1 MAVFKAFKP
10 EAMNKIAKAMGYS
23 GDMGQFQDFVEQDP
37 ARQARMEQ
45 FKNAAVQMAKGGA
58 VQRANVVKMREG
70 GFSFGAQPLIANQPI
85 SSSFLTID
93 PRGPIPGS
101 TTGKVAQVNPKT
113 LDPDKGYAQVVEK
126 KIEDEFG
133 NIYDSEDE
141 YRSAMAG
148 TVTRTFKKDGKET
161 KVKFVRGKAQ
171 SAIPE
176 GAEEVGTGEA
186 TYKDF
191 EIPDPRTKDVTRD
204 PTIADVS
211 AQRLSDP
218 RLPKEAVTK
227 AAQITAKADQD
238 VDTETGQIDAY
249 DDIDAATQETV
260 AKATAGRKPDL
271 AKVEGVQKTA
281 DDVAEVADETAAQTL
296 KKEEISRIEAEQ
308 QYESSV
314 SDIDAETGTAI
325 KAKNEVTREL
335 QDGEIVDAAFNAEKA
350 AQFAEKIQAAEATPS
365 KKATVRG
372 QLEDLMTDFEGGET
386 PVWAAG
392 AMRAATQ
399 AMASRGLGASSM
411 AGQAIIQATME
422 SAIPIAQADASRY
435 ATFEQQNLSNRQQR
449 AMLAAEQRAA
459 FIGQEFDQEFQARVF
474 NSTRIGEVANQNFTA
489 EQQVQLENSRAAN
502 TMNMQNLSNKQALVM
517 AEAAALADLDRAN
530 LNNRQQAAVQNAQNF
545 LQVDMANLNNQ
556 QQVELFKSQ
565 QRIQSIFN
573 DAASE
578 NARRQFNATSENQLN
593 QFFANMQTQVSQYN
607 ASQTNAQQQFNAG
620 QKNAMSKF
628 NREVDA
634 QRDQFNATNKI
645 AIAQNNA
652 QWRRQIATANTA
664 AVNRANEINAAAV
677 LDISNDSYNNLWNHY
692 SDTMEWA
699 WTSAEAQLDRYNQ
712 IALEQLRQDKALERT
727 NIEAGS
733 AAGSAIGNLL
743 GSLGTAFFTAK
754 FCWVAREVY
763 GPANPDWLIFREW
776 MFNKA
781 PKWFF
786 NLYAKYGERVASFI
800 SNKPALKF
808 VIRKMMDRV
817 VKNGN

>member
-1 MAVFKAFKP
+1 MAVFRAFKP
-10 EAMNKIAKAMGYS
+10 EAMNKIAKSMGYTGNMS
-23 GDMGQFQDFVEQDP
+23 QFQDFIEQDP
-37 ARQARMEQ
+37 ARQARMDQ
-45 FKNAAVQMAKGGA
+45 FRNAAIQMAKGG
-58 VQRANVVKMREG
+58 VVRMQEG
-70 GFSFGAQPLIANQPI
+70 G
-85 SSSFLTID
+85 T
-93 PRGPIPGS
+93 
-101 TTGKVAQVNPKT
+101 TTGKVTQVNPKT
-113 LDPDKGYAQVVEK
+113 LDPTKGYAQVTETK
-126 KIEDEFG
+126 FEDEYG
-133 NIYDSEDE
+133 NLYGTEDE

-148 TVTRTFKKDGKET
+148 TVTRTFEKDGTKT
-161 KVKFVRGKAQ
+161 KVQFVRGKAQ
-171 SAIPE
+171 QDIPK
-176 GAEEVGTGEA
+176 GAKEVGKAEA

-191 EIPDPRTKDVTRD
+191 TIPDPRTKDVTRD

-218 RLPKEAVTK
+218 RLPKEAVVK
-227 AAQITAKADQD
+227 AAQIIRKDDQD
-238 VDTETGQIDAY
+238 VDTETGQIDDYTDLTA
-249 DDIDAATQETV
+249 DTQTAVE
-260 AKATAGRKPDL
+260 KATAGTKPQL
-271 AKVEGVQKTA
+271 SKVAAVQETA
-281 DDVAEVADETAAQTL
+281 EDVKEVADETAAQTI
-296 KKEEISRIEAEQ
+296 KKDQIAEIEAEEQ
-308 QYESSV
+308 FESAV
-314 SDIDAETGTAI
+314 SDMEAETGTAI
-325 KAKNEVTREL
+325 KAQNEVTREL
-335 QDGEIVDAAFNAEKA
+335 QDGEIVSAAFNAEKA
-350 AQFAEKIQAAEATPS
+350 AKFAETIQAAEAPPS

-372 QLEDLMTDFEGGET
+372 QLDELMTDFEGGET

-411 AGQAIIQATME
+411 AGQAIIQAAME
-422 SAIPIAQADASRY
+422 SAIPIAQADAARF

-449 AMLAAEQRAA
+449 AMLAAEQRAI

-474 NSTRIGEVANQNFTA
+474 NSTRIGEIANQNFTA

-502 TMNMQNLSNKQALVM
+502 TMNLQNLSNAQALVM

-556 QQVELFKSQ
+556 QQVEMFKSQ

-573 DAASE
+573 DSAAE

-607 ASQTNAQQQFNAG
+607 ASQTNAQRQFNAG
-620 QKNAMSKF
+620 QKNAMAKF

-634 QRDQFNATNKI
+634 QRDQFNSNNKI

-664 AVNRANEINAAAV
+664 AVNRANELNAAAV
-677 LDISNDSYNNLWNHY
+677 LDISNDAYNNLWNHY

-699 WTSAEAQLDRYNQ
+699 WTSAESQLDRYNQ
-712 IALEQLRQDKALERT
+712 IALEQLRQDKAIERT

-733 AAGSAIGNLL
+733 AAGSAIGSLL
-743 GSLGTAFFTAK
+743 GSLGTAFITAK

-763 GPANPDWLIFREW
+763 GPANPDWLTFREW
-776 MFNKA
+776 MFTKA

-786 NLYAKYGERVASFI
+786 NLYAKYGERVAAFI
-800 SNKPALKF
+800 RNKPALKF